1 MNFSNLLIVCSVST
15 ARSKMAEG
23 FFRDFFIRNGMD
35 VSVSSGGI
43 ASNARDGMLI
53 SLDAK
58 LVMKEIG
65 IILSDNAVS
74 IDLKK
79 RPELINKADLILTLT
94 EKHKKEVL
102 KYNNS
107 SDNKVQTLR
116 EFAGE
121 SGDIEDPS
129 MKGVE
134 GFRKSRDEIN
144 RCIFKGLKKSILP
157 KKFEVDGN
165 DIKKRNWL
173 IYATI
178 GTAITAIPL
187 YFLFKFVIIKGF
199 DAFQGEILTLVISGL
214 LIITGIV
221 LLTFRSKFG
230 IKTIDTVS
238 DRDLI
243 RDSSISGLIQGIAIL
258 PGISRSGFTVSTI
271 LFEKYNQDQSL
282 KLSFLM
288 SVPVALASIG
298 MDIIFGE
305 GSVFGTIDLFTILII
320 TAVSFIVGY
329 FSMELLLRI
338 ARKINFSYFCILY
351 GVVSFVI
358 IVPFMFFG

>member
-1 MNFSNLLIVCSVST
+1 MIEYIIIAILQGLFEWLPISSSGQVMI
-15 ARSKMAEG
+15 
-23 FFRDFFIRNGMD
+23 
-35 VSVSSGGI
+35 VSVNFFGI
-43 ASNARDGMLI
+43 PPEQAF
-53 SLDAK
+53 SLSIWMHLGTTFAVLLK
-58 LVMKEIG
+58 LRKDYIH
-65 IILSDNAVS
+65 II
-74 IDLKK
+74 
-79 RPELINKADLILTLT
+79 
-94 EKHKKEVL
+94 
-102 KYNNS
+102 
-107 SDNKVQTLR
+107 
-116 EFAGE
+116 
-121 SGDIEDPS
+121 
-129 MKGVE
+129 
-134 GFRKSRDEIN
+134 
-144 RCIFKGLKKSILP
+144 KSILP